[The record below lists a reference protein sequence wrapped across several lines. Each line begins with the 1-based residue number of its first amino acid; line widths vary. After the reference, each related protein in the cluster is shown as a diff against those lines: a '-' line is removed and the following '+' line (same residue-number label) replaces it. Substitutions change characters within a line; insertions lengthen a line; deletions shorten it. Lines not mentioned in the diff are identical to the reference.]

1 MKKNILVF
9 LFTLL
14 VSSSVAFAQTFT
26 ERQEII
32 SNYDLDKLAQMEA
45 AYTAEFAVEK
55 EEAMRLAAIYGWE
68 EIIELPNGG
77 IAMLVGVFENG
88 SPKYLTT
95 TTEKEESQHGQI
107 KFIRAEALVW
117 ILMVRI

>member
-1 MKKNILVF
+1 MMNKKVLVV
-9 LFTLL
+9 LFAVLF
-14 VSSSVAFAQTFT
+14 SSIAAFAQTFT

-45 AYTAEFAVEK
+45 VYTAEFAVEK
-55 EEAMRLAAIYGWE
+55 DEALRLAAINGWE

-88 SPKYLTT
+88 SPKY
-95 TTEKEESQHGQI
+95 
-107 KFIRAEALVW
+107 
-117 ILMVRI
+117 